1 MTGRTALAIA
11 AILHDYG
18 RDEVNHEVE
27 AILLHQRA
35 EIERLN
41 EKNEAL
47 RSVLRVIAEQEVHE
61 LALDPDWCR
70 RIANGGLDATR

>member
-18 RDEVNHEVE
+18 NNEVNHEV
-27 AILLHQRA
+27 AAMLMKHDS